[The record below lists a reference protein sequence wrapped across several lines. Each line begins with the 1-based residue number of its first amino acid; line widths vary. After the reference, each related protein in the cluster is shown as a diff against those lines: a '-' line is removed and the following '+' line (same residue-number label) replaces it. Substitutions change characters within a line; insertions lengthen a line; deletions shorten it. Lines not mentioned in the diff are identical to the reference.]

1 LADLVDYDVA
11 NAEALQGSV
20 FSLEHRRCRQTARNQ
35 TAIGSGAPG
44 RRRRLAGD
52 CFRNVALRALR
63 RDNTPK
69 PTLIRRAYVTEVL
82 ADWIAICAHENTEK
96 SSNVVAVAGLIVSLR
111 FPQKCRL
118 TMRPVR
124 RAIHAVNWKRRD
136 VRCVSLP
143 RTVLFGLSCLAT
155 IAVGGCATIAPRNV
169 LPQASA
175 GQLELQGFH
184 NIRFWGD
191 APVRDIQAIM
201 MADAP
206 KTETRGSAVTE
217 RHQPFANLL
226 AISGGAEDG
235 AFGAGLLVGWSDA
248 GTRPVFDLVTGVSSG
263 ALIAPFAFLG
273 REHDN
278 QLREIFTK
286 YGRKDIFT
294 YNVPGLLEGA
304 ALADDAP
311 LARLIEKYIDENFLQ
326 EIARE
331 RMKGRILLIG
341 TTNLDTQRPV
351 LWDMGRIAMSPDR
364 DAIGLFRKIL
374 LASATLPGVFPP
386 VRIQVRV
393 GGQKYDELHVDGGVT
408 RQVFIAPSIFSFVS
422 QAQKSGRSATKQR
435 LYVIRNGKIDPEWQA
450 VNENMLSIT
459 QRSIST
465 LIKNQGIGDLY
476 RIYSITKRDG
486 IDFNLASIPA
496 DFSDTSDEPFD
507 QKYMIA
513 LFNRGYDL
521 ASHTY
526 SWMKAPPGLELATQ
540 AHN

>member
-1 LADLVDYDVA
+1 MM
-11 NAEALQGSV
+11 NS
-20 FSLEHRRCRQTARNQ
+20 
-35 TAIGSGAPG
+35 
-44 RRRRLAGD
+44 
-52 CFRNVALRALR
+52 
-63 RDNTPK
+63 
-69 PTLIRRAYVTEVL
+69 
-82 ADWIAICAHENTEK
+82 
-96 SSNVVAVAGLIVSLR
+96 
-111 FPQKCRL
+111 
-118 TMRPVR
+118 VR
-124 RAIHAVNWKRRD
+124 RAIRGFDRRQCAGWID
-136 VRCVSLP
+136 ASLP
-143 RTVLFGLSCLAT
+143 RAFLFGLIGFAT
-155 IAVGGCATIAPRNV
+155 IFVGGCATIVPRNV

-175 GQLELQGFH
+175 GQIELEGFH

-191 APVRDIQAIM
+191 ASARDIEAIV

-206 KTETRGSAVTE
+206 KAASPGSLALE
-217 RHQPFANLL
+217 KHRPFSNLL

-235 AFGAGLLVGWSDA
+235 AFGAGLLVGWGDT
-248 GTRPVFDLVTGVSSG
+248 GTRPMFDLVTGVSSG

-273 REHDN
+273 REHDS

-294 YNVPGLLEGA
+294 YNVPGLLEGS

-311 LARLIEKYIDENFLQ
+311 LARLIEKYMAETFVR

-351 LWDMGRIAMSPDR
+351 LWDMGRIAMSNNR
-364 DAIGLFRKIL
+364 DAIALFRKIL

-393 GGQKYDELHVDGGVT
+393 GGQNYDELHVDGGVT
-408 RQVFIAPSIFSFVS
+408 RQVFIAPSAFSFIS
-422 QAQKSGRSATKQR
+422 HDQRPGRPATKPR
-435 LYVIRNGKIDPEWQA
+435 LYVIRNGKIDPEWQS

-476 RIYSITKRDG
+476 RIYSLTKRDG

-507 QKYMIA
+507 QKYMVA
-513 LFNRGYDL
+513 LFDRGYDL
-521 ASHTY
+521 ASHNY
-526 SWMKAPPGLELATQ
+526 SWRKAPPGLELATET
-540 AHN
+540 HN

>member
-1 LADLVDYDVA
+1 
-11 NAEALQGSV
+11 
-20 FSLEHRRCRQTARNQ
+20 
-35 TAIGSGAPG
+35 
-44 RRRRLAGD
+44 
-52 CFRNVALRALR
+52 
-63 RDNTPK
+63 
-69 PTLIRRAYVTEVL
+69 
-82 ADWIAICAHENTEK
+82 
-96 SSNVVAVAGLIVSLR
+96 
-111 FPQKCRL
+111 
-118 TMRPVR
+118 M
-124 RAIHAVNWKRRD
+124 
-136 VRCVSLP
+136 
-143 RTVLFGLSCLAT
+143 
-155 IAVGGCATIAPRNV
+155 APRNA

-175 GQLELQGFH
+175 GQLELEGFH
-184 NIRFWGD
+184 DIRFWGD
-191 APVRDIQAIM
+191 ASAQDIHAIM

-206 KTETRGSAVTE
+206 KAGTSASLSVE
-217 RHQPFANLL
+217 SHQQVSNLL

-248 GTRPVFDLVTGVSSG
+248 GTRPKFDLVTGVSSG
-263 ALIAPFAFLG
+263 ALIAPFVFLG

-294 YNVPGLLEGA
+294 YNVSGLLEGA

-311 LARLIEKYIDENFLQ
+311 LARLIEKYVDAAFLQ
-326 EIARE
+326 EIAGE
-331 RMKGRILLIG
+331 RIKGRILLIG

-351 LWDMGRIAMSPDR
+351 LWDMGRIAMSR
-364 DAIGLFRKIL
+364 NHDAINLFRKIL

-393 GGQKYDELHVDGGVT
+393 GGQNYDELHVDGGVT
-408 RQVFIAPSIFSFVS
+408 RQVFIAPSVFSFVGHD
-422 QAQKSGRSATKQR
+422 QKAGRAAAKPR
-435 LYVIRNGKIDPEWQA
+435 LFVIRNGKIDPEWQS
-450 VNENMLSIT
+450 VNDNVVSVT

-476 RIYSITKRDG
+476 RIYSVTRRDG

-496 DFSDTSDEPFD
+496 DFTDTSDEPFD

-521 ASHTY
+521 ASHNY
-526 SWMKAPPGLELATQ
+526 SWAKTPPGMELVTQ

>member
-1 LADLVDYDVA
+1 
-11 NAEALQGSV
+11 
-20 FSLEHRRCRQTARNQ
+20 
-35 TAIGSGAPG
+35 
-44 RRRRLAGD
+44 
-52 CFRNVALRALR
+52 
-63 RDNTPK
+63 
-69 PTLIRRAYVTEVL
+69 
-82 ADWIAICAHENTEK
+82 
-96 SSNVVAVAGLIVSLR
+96 
-111 FPQKCRL
+111 
-118 TMRPVR
+118 M
-124 RAIHAVNWKRRD
+124 
-136 VRCVSLP
+136 
-143 RTVLFGLSCLAT
+143 
-155 IAVGGCATIAPRNV
+155 APRNA

-175 GQLELQGFH
+175 GQLELEGFH

-191 APVRDIQAIM
+191 ASAQDIRAIM

-206 KTETRGSAVTE
+206 KAGTAVSPSAE
-217 RHQPFANLL
+217 RHQQVSNLL

-248 GTRPVFDLVTGVSSG
+248 GTRPKFDLVTGVSSG

-294 YNVPGLLEGA
+294 YNVSGLLEGA

-311 LARLIEKYIDENFLQ
+311 LARLIEKYVDDAFLQ
-326 EIARE
+326 EIAAE

-351 LWDMGRIAMSPDR
+351 LWDMGRIAMSRNR
-364 DAIGLFRKIL
+364 DAINLFRKIL

-393 GGQKYDELHVDGGVT
+393 GGQNYDELHVDGGVT
-408 RQVFIAPSIFSFVS
+408 RQVFIAPSLFSFV
-422 QAQKSGRSATKQR
+422 AHDQKAGKAAAKPR
-435 LYVIRNGKIDPEWQA
+435 LFVIRNGKIDPEWQS
-450 VNENMLSIT
+450 VNDNVVSVT

-476 RIYSITKRDG
+476 RIYSVTRRDD

-496 DFSDTSDEPFD
+496 DFTDTSDEPFD
-507 QKYMIA
+507 QKYMIG
-513 LFNRGYDL
+513 LFDRGYDL
-521 ASHTY
+521 ASHNY
-526 SWMKAPPGLELATQ
+526 SWAKAPPGMEPVTQ

>member
-1 LADLVDYDVA
+1 
-11 NAEALQGSV
+11 
-20 FSLEHRRCRQTARNQ
+20 
-35 TAIGSGAPG
+35 
-44 RRRRLAGD
+44 
-52 CFRNVALRALR
+52 
-63 RDNTPK
+63 
-69 PTLIRRAYVTEVL
+69 
-82 ADWIAICAHENTEK
+82 
-96 SSNVVAVAGLIVSLR
+96 
-111 FPQKCRL
+111 
-118 TMRPVR
+118 M
-124 RAIHAVNWKRRD
+124 
-136 VRCVSLP
+136 
-143 RTVLFGLSCLAT
+143 
-155 IAVGGCATIAPRNV
+155 APRNA

-175 GQLELQGFH
+175 GQLELEGFH
-184 NIRFWGD
+184 DIRFWGD
-191 APVRDIQAIM
+191 ASAQDIHAIM

-206 KTETRGSAVTE
+206 KAGTSASLSVE
-217 RHQPFANLL
+217 SHQQVSNLL

-248 GTRPVFDLVTGVSSG
+248 GTRPKFDLVTGVSSG
-263 ALIAPFAFLG
+263 ALIAPFVFLG

-294 YNVPGLLEGA
+294 YNVSGLLEGA

-311 LARLIEKYIDENFLQ
+311 LARLIEKYVDAAFLQ
-326 EIARE
+326 EIAGE
-331 RMKGRILLIG
+331 RIKGRILLIG

-351 LWDMGRIAMSPDR
+351 LWDMGRIAMSR
-364 DAIGLFRKIL
+364 NHDAINLFRKIL

-393 GGQKYDELHVDGGVT
+393 GGQNYDELHVDGGVT
-408 RQVFIAPSIFSFVS
+408 RQVFIAPSVFSFVGHD
-422 QAQKSGRSATKQR
+422 QKAGRAAAKPR
-435 LYVIRNGKIDPEWQA
+435 LFVIRNGKIDPEWQS
-450 VNENMLSIT
+450 VNDNVVSVT

-476 RIYSITKRDG
+476 RIYSVTRRDG

-496 DFSDTSDEPFD
+496 DFTDTSDEPFD

-521 ASHTY
+521 ASHNY
-526 SWMKAPPGLELATQ
+526 SWAKAPPGMELVTQ

>member
-1 LADLVDYDVA
+1 
-11 NAEALQGSV
+11 
-20 FSLEHRRCRQTARNQ
+20 
-35 TAIGSGAPG
+35 
-44 RRRRLAGD
+44 
-52 CFRNVALRALR
+52 
-63 RDNTPK
+63 
-69 PTLIRRAYVTEVL
+69 
-82 ADWIAICAHENTEK
+82 
-96 SSNVVAVAGLIVSLR
+96 
-111 FPQKCRL
+111 
-118 TMRPVR
+118 M
-124 RAIHAVNWKRRD
+124 
-136 VRCVSLP
+136 
-143 RTVLFGLSCLAT
+143 
-155 IAVGGCATIAPRNV
+155 APRNA

-175 GQLELQGFH
+175 GQLELEGFH

-191 APVRDIQAIM
+191 ASAQDIHEIM

-206 KTETRGSAVTE
+206 KAGTPASLSVE
-217 RHQPFANLL
+217 RHQQVSNLL

-248 GTRPVFDLVTGVSSG
+248 GTRPKFDLVTGVSSG

-294 YNVPGLLEGA
+294 YNVSGLLEGA

-311 LARLIEKYIDENFLQ
+311 LARLIEKYVDAAFLQ
-326 EIARE
+326 EIAEE
-331 RMKGRILLIG
+331 RIKGRILLIG

-351 LWDMGRIAMSPDR
+351 LWDMGRIAMSRNR
-364 DAIGLFRKIL
+364 DAINLFRKIL

-393 GGQKYDELHVDGGVT
+393 GAQNYDELHVDGGVT
-408 RQVFIAPSIFSFVS
+408 RQVFIAPSVFSFVGRD
-422 QAQKSGRSATKQR
+422 QKAGRAAAKPR
-435 LYVIRNGKIDPEWQA
+435 LFVIRNGKIDPEWQS
-450 VNENMLSIT
+450 VNDNVVSVT

-476 RIYSITKRDG
+476 RIYSVTRRDG

-496 DFSDTSDEPFD
+496 DFTDTSDEPFD

-521 ASHTY
+521 ASHNY
-526 SWMKAPPGLELATQ
+526 SWAKAPPGMELVTQ

>member
-1 LADLVDYDVA
+1 MRRNWPAVHALYLA
-11 NAEALQGSV
+11 
-20 FSLEHRRCRQTARNQ
+20 
-35 TAIGSGAPG
+35 
-44 RRRRLAGD
+44 RRRRLCRLLRPA
-52 CFRNVALRALR
+52 FRF
-63 RDNTPK
+63 
-69 PTLIRRAYVTEVL
+69 TLI
-82 ADWIAICAHENTEK
+82 
-96 SSNVVAVAGLIVSLR
+96 SSTI
-111 FPQKCRL
+111 FL
-118 TMRPVR
+118 T
-124 RAIHAVNWKRRD
+124 A
-136 VRCVSLP
+136 
-143 RTVLFGLSCLAT
+143 
-155 IAVGGCATIAPRNV
+155 GCATIAPRNV
-169 LPQASA
+169 LPQANA
-175 GQLELQGFH
+175 GQIALEGFH

-191 APVRDIQAIM
+191 ASARDIQAIM
-201 MADAP
+201 KADAS
-206 KTETRGSAVTE
+206 KAETMSLGVE
-217 RHQPFANLL
+217 RHRPVSNLL

-235 AFGAGLLVGWSDA
+235 AFGAGLLVGWGDA

-311 LARLIEKYIDENFLQ
+311 LARLIAKYVDDAFLQ

-331 RMKGRILLIG
+331 RMKGRVLLIG

-351 LWDMGRIAMSPDR
+351 LWDMGRIAMSNNR
-364 DAIGLFRKIL
+364 EAMALFRKIL

-393 GGQKYDELHVDGGVT
+393 GGQNYDELHVDGGVT
-408 RQVFIAPSIFSFVS
+408 RQVFIAPSIFSFIS
-422 QAQKSGRSATKQR
+422 HDQRPGRPATKPR
-435 LYVIRNGKIDPEWQA
+435 LFVIRNGKIDPEWQS
-450 VNENMLSIT
+450 VNENVLSIT

-476 RIYSITKRDG
+476 RIYSVTKRDG

-496 DFSDTSDEPFD
+496 DFTQTSDEPFD
-507 QKYMIA
+507 QKYMIE
-513 LFNRGYDL
+513 LFTRGYDL
-521 ASHTY
+521 GSHNY
-526 SWMKAPPGLELATQ
+526 SWVKAPPGLELAAE